1 MVGQQFSQRIAE
13 ALPQISL
20 YKGAAAL
27 TAQEQPFSFQ
37 ALDGL
42 SQRRTGN
49 IKLFR
54 QLALRWQFFAWTQCS
69 LEDQVFELLLD
80 NI

>member
-1 MVGQQFSQRIAE
+1 LHE
-13 ALPQISL
+13 
-20 YKGAAAL
+20 GAAAL
-27 TAQEQPFSFQ
+27 TAQEQPFRFK
-37 ALDGL
+37 ALNGL
-42 SQRRTGN
+42 SQRRTGD

-54 QLALRWQFFAWTQCS
+54 QLALRRQFFAWAQCP